1 MFKRL
6 DFWLGCGYVFV
17 LGFRGFGFSMAGCVM
32 CVCCVHVMVL
42 LWMCVYVL
50 CNACE
55 HELCVKMVACVLCVL

>member
-17 LGFRGFGFSMAGCVM
+17 S

-42 LWMCVYVL
+42 LWMCMFVL

-55 HELCVKMVACVLCVL
+55 HELCEKMVACVLCVLCTCRNKNTLDT